1 MRFGIV
7 LAGLLAFSSPV
18 FAQSVGLLIGNEDYR
33 QMRDVNRGDR
43 IGRAKNDLDRVGIE
57 TTLRSNATLE
67 DTIWALSDFG
77 QRADQSDLVVIAL
90 SGRFV
95 HSATDTYF
103 VPVDQQPGALGTV
116 AQRTLPL
123 STVLAYLAA
132 HPGEAL
138 LVLATDAARG
148 GGSRHLIHGL
158 GSLDIP
164 QGVTVLTGSPTNATS
179 FLRRVL
185 PRPGRPY
192 LAEASRLD
200 LIVQGFTSEEHVLLD
215 GGDAPQI
222 FTENDRGADIL
233 AWRNAS
239 SANTPEAYDSYLN
252 SYPNGEFARM
262 AENRLRALTDTPQA
276 RAERAEQALDL
287 SRAAR
292 RDIQRNLTLLGFNTR
307 GVDGIFGRGTR
318 SAVAA
323 WQKDRGVVETGFLDG
338 AQISDLKTLADQRAV
353 QLETEAQRRRQE
365 LLAADQAFWDRTGA
379 DGTENGLRAY
389 LTQYPDGEYAE
400 VALARLE
407 QFEQNKRS
415 RASAADRRLW
425 EQVRQIDSGPA
436 YEEYLRRA
444 PRGAFRDEA
453 EARIRELNKA
463 RNNSAQR
470 TAAQQSEQAL
480 NLSPRTRQI
489 IEARLNGLDMKP
501 GKVDGIFDRDT
512 RRAIRRYQAS
522 RNLDQTGFL
531 TEAVVVRLLA
541 DSVRQIFR

>member
-1 MRFGIV
+1 MRFAIV
-7 LAGLLAFSSPV
+7 LAGLFAFSSPA

-43 IGRAKNDLDRVGIE
+43 IGRAKNDLDRVGIQ

-67 DTIWALSDFG
+67 DTIWSLSDFG

-90 SGRFV
+90 SGRFI

-103 VPVDQQPGALGTV
+103 LPVDQQPGALGTI
-116 AQRTLPL
+116 AQRSLPL
-123 STVLAYLAA
+123 TTVLAYLAA

-138 LVLATDAARG
+138 LVLATDAASG

-158 GSLDIP
+158 GALDIP

-192 LAEASRLD
+192 LTEARGLD
-200 LIVQGFTSEEHVLLD
+200 LIVQGFTSEEHILLD
-215 GGDAPQI
+215 RGDASQI

-252 SYPNGEFARM
+252 SHPNGEFARM

-292 RDIQRNLTLLGFNTR
+292 RDIQRNLTLLGFDTR

-318 SAVAA
+318 SAVSA
-323 WQKDRGVVETGFLDG
+323 WQKDRGAVETGFLDG
-338 AQISDLKTLADQRAV
+338 AQISDLKTLADRRAV
-353 QLETEAQRRRQE
+353 QLETEAQSRRQE

-379 DGTENGLRAY
+379 DGSENGLRAY
-389 LTQYPDGEYAE
+389 LNRYPDGEYAE

-444 PRGAFRDEA
+444 PRGAFRDES
-453 EARIRELNKA
+453 EARIRELNAA